1 MPSEPELDPQT
12 DEAQTVPA
20 RRRCRHIFTAG
31 NQCGS
36 PCLRKEQFCYYHHT
50 TRRPVAD
57 PITRVGRD
65 FVYNLPNPEDRASIL
80 AALAQVMQAVA
91 RQNVD
96 PRTAGLLLYSLQI
109 ALCALPKEPSMSQPQ
124 SRTISAAASRTST
137 RNAVPAKRM
146 PALPPV
152 DEIFVDETHGLI
164 APEAWLVEEDDDEEE
179 DAPPRRSLAR
189 QLLDEVEAYEARQA
203 ASAAEEAI
211 KKAAYEEGRAAAFK
225 ELETRTHQTLEPR
238 SRQRSR
244 NGISRQTRA
253 NDHSGDPRLLSLRNP
268 PSRRSS
274 LTAST
279 CVPHISP
286 LRCGTQTGGH
296 GCAVATEA
304 EPIHCSSSQWSR
316 ETL

>member
-179 DAPPRRSLAR
+179 AAPPRRSLAR

-225 ELETRTHQTLEPR
+225 ELETRTHQTIEPEAGSEAVTESVAKPAPTIIPEIR
-238 SRQRSR
+238 ACCRYA
-244 NGISRQTRA
+244 TRHRA
-253 NDHSGDPRLLSLRNP
+253 GHPHGFNLRAPHLATQMWDSN
-268 PSRRSS
+268 RR
-274 LTAST
+274 AR
-279 CVPHISP
+279 
-286 LRCGTQTGGH
+286 LRC
-296 GCAVATEA
+296 
-304 EPIHCSSSQWSR
+304 R
-316 ETL
+316 N